1 MSAAAR
7 PPLWL
12 RVFDGVE
19 RPVGDVV
26 SACTRSG
33 AFADMFAL
41 SVRLQRRLQREVD
54 RFSGRALHGAN
65 LPAASDMR
73 RVSKQIAQ
81 LERQVRDLSR
91 RLDEQGDPRGGRA
104 RT

>member
-1 MSAAAR
+1 MSAR
-7 PPLWL
+7 PPLWR

-19 RPVGDVV
+19 RPVGDVL
-26 SACTRSG
+26 SAGTRSG
-33 AFADMFAL
+33 AFADMVAL

-73 RVSKQIAQ
+73 RVSKQIAE

-91 RLDEQGDPRGGRA
+91 QVDERGDSHGARA